1 MLGAWYTVPPFSTP
15 LKMAVLDDKR
25 WKVDELEGTADEPKM
40 VEITIET
47 NQVAPLLTPPPPL
60 F

>member
-1 MLGAWYTVPPFSTP
+1 
-15 LKMAVLDDKR
+15 MAVLDDKR

-47 NQVAPLLTPPPPL
+47 NQVAPHPSSRHPLPSSASSASPPAPQC
-60 F
+60 

>member
-1 MLGAWYTVPPFSTP
+1 
-15 LKMAVLDDKR
+15 MAVLDDKR

-47 NQVAPLLTPPPPL
+47 NQVS
-60 F
+60 